1 MIFQTNTISYVLQG
15 QRIGKMFL
23 KMCVALTNNT
33 ENLELIELLLSFYS
47 NFYFSGPGCSKVG

>member
-1 MIFQTNTISYVLQG
+1 MGHL
-15 QRIGKMFL
+15 IGKMFL
-23 KMCVALTNNT
+23 KMCVALTDNT